1 MLLPHTFINKIKDC
15 HSRLFLVLFYLYL
28 FLLPLPLGSNRP
40 IAWHAEQIFI
50 FCLLLVY
57 FILHSDYLLSV
68 ISKHRIPLGIL
79 SGTVIWIAFQLMPL
93 PVSLLAILSPG
104 FESIFDNTA
113 TSFAP
118 ISLDFQATTDAL
130 LKALSY
136 LCVFI
141 LALAIITSPKRL
153 ISCLVFVVVT
163 GTLNGFYGAFEILSG
178 QDFSLFMNMENG
190 HRANG
195 TFVYHNHFAN
205 FLFLCL
211 SAGLG
216 YFIATLTQR
225 KAFPKQNVIASTLQ
239 AMISPKSA
247 IRLCLTIMVIALVMS
262 HSRMGNTAFFASLFI
277 VSVLY
282 MFIGKQVPGGF
293 KLLVLSMFLIDIFVV
308 SSWFGLEKVR
318 DRLEATSL
326 ATESRD
332 EVVFDT
338 VDIIKEFPVTG
349 TGAGSYETVFASFQS
364 NNVNANYDHAHN
376 DYLEFSLEYGLPV
389 TLLLGLLLCFIC
401 AISIKTLSKAKDRR
415 LAGTAAAALMAVVGM
430 LMHMSVDF
438 PLVAPA
444 NSSFFILLLALA
456 CIAHNFLNNEL
467 NPAVNHN
474 GPV

>member
-1 MLLPHTFINKIKDC
+1 
-15 HSRLFLVLFYLYL
+15 
-28 FLLPLPLGSNRP
+28 
-40 IAWHAEQIFI
+40 
-50 FCLLLVY
+50 
-57 FILHSDYLLSV
+57 
-68 ISKHRIPLGIL
+68 
-79 SGTVIWIAFQLMPL
+79 
-93 PVSLLAILSPG
+93 
-104 FESIFDNTA
+104 
-113 TSFAP
+113 
-118 ISLDFQATTDAL
+118 
-130 LKALSY
+130 
-136 LCVFI
+136 
-141 LALAIITSPKRL
+141 
-153 ISCLVFVVVT
+153 
-163 GTLNGFYGAFEILSG
+163 
-178 QDFSLFMNMENG
+178 
-190 HRANG
+190 
-195 TFVYHNHFAN
+195 
-205 FLFLCL
+205 
-211 SAGLG
+211 
-216 YFIATLTQR
+216 
-225 KAFPKQNVIASTLQ
+225 
-239 AMISPKSA
+239 
-247 IRLCLTIMVIALVMS
+247 
-262 HSRMGNTAFFASLFI
+262 GNTAFFASLFI

-456 CIAHNFLNNEL
+456 CIAYNLLNNEL
-467 NPAVNHN
+467 NPTVNHTE
-474 GPV
+474 PV